1 MAECRRAGRPSDMP
15 EAGVT
20 KLVPYCTTVPNTAS
34 DQKQHERISKMPG
47 IVNPASTMSNGVY
60 PHARIG
66 QNSTK

>member
-1 MAECRRAGRPSDMP
+1 MAECRRAGRPFDMP

-34 DQKQHERISKMPG
+34 DQKQHERISKKPG
-47 IVNPASTMSNGVY
+47 IVSTMSNGVY